1 MLQKEDNNIYKENE
15 NTKAPAPPIKPKK
28 YIKYRIIHG
37 PFRKTKTCIEQNNSL
52 KNNNHKIDK
61 KTIENFTSTPSND
74 DWSIFSPNFIDNSNK
89 DKEIQDKKYIE
100 QYKKNKMINKEKYH
114 NKISKSVINIPKY
127 EEEKLISLEK
137 EINGLK
143 ETNQN
148 ILNLIMEKEKEN
160 KILINNIDKLKI
172 ESIDKLSNYLNY
184 IEELGKK
191 FKFSNDDEEEI
202 YFDNSD
208 EINELKNELNKN
220 KQLKIILNKKN
231 EEFSD
236 INNAIKKLIFDN
248 SLSFKESDVKINEN
262 ILVSN
267 INELYSKEDK
277 NEENEI
283 INIKNEYYKLKN
295 DYNKL
300 IEKFRKYEQKDKV
313 NKNRI
318 KFVYKD
324 IPPDLKQKYEITI
337 KELIKENQKIK
348 NDYNKEIEEL
358 NISLGSKK
366 VELLNKQFE
375 NETKLL
381 NIKKKIKQMIK
392 QCKEKRIKLNNEF
405 INFK

>member
-1 MLQKEDNNIYKENE
+1 MFKKGENNIYNENE
-15 NTKAPAPPIKPKK
+15 NTTAPAPPIKPKK

-37 PFRKTKTCIEQNNSL
+37 SFRKTKTNIEQNISL
-52 KNNNHKIDK
+52 KNSNQNNVKKIL
-61 KTIENFTSTPSND
+61 ENYFSEPSND
-74 DWSIFSPNFIDNSNK
+74 DIPIFSHNFVNKSN
-89 DKEIQDKKYIE
+89 KEIQNRKYIE
-100 QYKKNKMINKEKYH
+100 QYNENKLISKEKLN
-114 NKISKSVINIPKY
+114 NKISKSVISIQKPDA
-127 EEEKLISLEK
+127 EKLINLEK

-172 ESIDKLSNYLNY
+172 ESIDKLTNYLNY

-191 FKFSNDDEEEI
+191 FKFSNYDEEEI
-202 YFDNSD
+202 YVENC
-208 EINELKNELNKN
+208 EEANEMKNEKNKNKN
-220 KQLKIILNKKN
+220 KQLKIILNRKN
-231 EEFSD
+231 EEFND
-236 INNAIKKLIFDN
+236 INNAIKKLIFEN
-248 SLSFKESDVKINEN
+248 SPYYKESKININDN
-262 ILVSN
+262 IINN
-267 INELYSKEDK
+267 IKEVNANDDK

-300 IEKFRKYEQKDKV
+300 IQKYRKYEQKSKG

-324 IPPDLKQKYEITI
+324 IPPNVKQQYESKI
-337 KELIKENQKIK
+337 KELILENQKIK

-358 NISLGSKK
+358 NISLGTTK

-381 NIKKKIKQMIK
+381 NTKKKIKQMIK
-392 QCKEKRIKLNNEF
+392 QCKENGIKLNNEL
-405 INFK
+405 INIK